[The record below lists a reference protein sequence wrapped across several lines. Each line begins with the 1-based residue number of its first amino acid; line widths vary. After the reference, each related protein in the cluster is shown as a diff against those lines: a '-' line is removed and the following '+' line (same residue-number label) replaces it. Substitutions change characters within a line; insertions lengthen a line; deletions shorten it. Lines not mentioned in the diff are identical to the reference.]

1 MGNSWTR
8 SSVSRGQ
15 RLHPEPWVWLRELPP
30 GHRLV
35 LTLDTQASFEP
46 HSHHLGCL
54 LPDRHLSLSMWGQVP
69 LLPPSILLLQAI
81 TIPRLSQGKTS
92 SFCFCSF
99 HGQHLYQLGQFHLC
113 SLSLTSQLISSSS
126 VFSCQWLSECGREII
141 GSLQASPGSL
151 GYSRWFLSEYLVVP
165 VL

>member
-1 MGNSWTR
+1 MYIQYLVVQPSTKSSFIIFSESGKFPLAALP
-8 SSVSRGQ
+8 SVSSPTPIIVQ
-15 RLHPEPWVWLRELPP
+15 SLSHVQLF
-30 GHRLV
+30 
-35 LTLDTQASFEP
+35 LTLWTAVYRPFLTSLAVLQLLTTQTRWQLCSVRDIA
-46 HSHHLGCL
+46 
-54 LPDRHLSLSMWGQVP
+54 
-69 LLPPSILLLQAI
+69 
-81 TIPRLSQGKTS
+81 S